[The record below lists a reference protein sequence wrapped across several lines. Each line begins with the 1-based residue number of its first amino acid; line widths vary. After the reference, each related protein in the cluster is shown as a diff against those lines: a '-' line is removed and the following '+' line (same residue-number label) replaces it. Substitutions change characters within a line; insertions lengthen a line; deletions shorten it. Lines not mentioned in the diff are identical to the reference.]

1 MPVRGHPFIDRI
13 RAAFS
18 GARRH
23 SPSGRQGFQQLESAL
38 VLAVMLPY
46 GRSECDMSAIT
57 TSGTIATRSGIAPAE
72 EIRAAFTEHRRE
84 LTWLAE
90 FLTDDDLMA
99 SACVGDA
106 RNLTDNIEDEI
117 CEECVRRWPREATI
131 RSALDL
137 KRTRIAELSSAYE
150 NGAFV
155 GQQHPPLS
163 LDRIDLVVR
172 ESDAIR
178 LRLDSLCRFVLILC
192 GVEQRSTGDA
202 ALLLGISKPAVEAAY
217 SSALESL
224 EVIYCQAVLESY
236 GCFTA

>member
-1 MPVRGHPFIDRI
+1 M
-13 RAAFS
+13 A
-18 GARRH
+18 
-23 SPSGRQGFQQLESAL
+23 
-38 VLAVMLPY
+38 
-46 GRSECDMSAIT
+46 AIT
-57 TSGTIATRSGIAPAE
+57 TSKTIANSSGIAPAE

-90 FLTDDDLMA
+90 FLTDDELMA
-99 SACVGDA
+99 SACVADA
-106 RNLTDNIEDEI
+106 RNLTDNNEDEI
-117 CEECVRRWPREATI
+117 CQDCIGRWHREATI
-131 RSALDL
+131 LSALDL
-137 KRTRIAELSSAYE
+137 KQTRIAELSSVYE
-150 NGAFV
+150 SYEYDVFV

-172 ESDAIR
+172 ESDVIR

-192 GVEQRSTGDA
+192 GVEQCSTGDA
-202 ALLLGISKPAVEAAY
+202 ALLLGISKHAVEAAY